1 MNDDSAPGKPATTSE
16 SGADA
21 PEAEPQAASRDDYP
35 QNETAFSCSSMEFDD
50 FDAQSEQLDGYRQE
64 YVKLSSGPFRGR
76 LVSAFLGRGVSVHYE
91 TVNCAMYQRVGCPE
105 GLIEI
110 GVSLGRP
117 PVAVNGIEL
126 RCNDVV
132 VARPGSQMELDVP
145 PEGAEFLVLA
155 VELPLL
161 ETLDCMDA
169 GLELLDPHGRTTS
182 VARAACLASAIK
194 TGGKAMLQTCARALA
209 TWRPHDAGRA
219 LAAETVAAL
228 ELDTSLGT
236 AHVKTSAKRS
246 AAVLAAAR
254 DALSVMEEFDY
265 ATLSAAT
272 GGSPRS
278 IQLAF
283 AERIHTT
290 PLRYFRAIRLQR
302 ARKALL
308 AGAGDRSATIGDI
321 AAAHGFWNW
330 SRFTQLY
337 RRQFGEAPS
346 ETRARAK
353 WRRRPVGAAQMG
365 NLRFSRDSG
374 RSSAAPSPPDAG

>member
-1 MNDDSAPGKPATTSE
+1 MNDDWAPGKPATISE
-16 SGADA
+16 SGAG
-21 PEAEPQAASRDDYP
+21 PPRTGLQASSQDDYP
-35 QNETAFSCSSMEFDD
+35 ENETAFSCSSMEFDD
-50 FDAQSEQLDGYRQE
+50 FDAQSEQLNGHREE
-64 YVKLSSGPFRGR
+64 YLKLSTGPFRGR

-105 GLIEI
+105 GLIEL
-110 GVSLGRP
+110 GVSLGRT

-132 VARPGSQMELDVP
+132 VGRPGTQLELDVP
-145 PEGAEFLVLA
+145 PEGAEFLVLV
-155 VELPLL
+155 VELRLL
-161 ETLDCMDA
+161 KSLGCMDA
-169 GLELLDPHGRTTS
+169 GLELLDPHGRKTS
-182 VARAACLASAIK
+182 VARAACLASAIE
-194 TGGKAMLQTCARALA
+194 TGGKTMLQTCAQAPA

-228 ELDTSLGT
+228 ELDTSLGI
-236 AHVKTSAKRS
+236 AHERTRAKRS

-254 DALSVMEEFDY
+254 DALSVMGKFDY

-272 GGSPRS
+272 GRSPRS

-283 AERIHTT
+283 AERIHIT
-290 PLRYFRAIRLQR
+290 PLRYFRAIRLHR
-302 ARKALL
+302 ARNALL

-330 SRFTQLY
+330 SLFTQLY

-346 ETRARAK
+346 ETRARANTRDA
-353 WRRRPVGAAQMG
+353 RRA
-365 NLRFSRDSG
+365 LH
-374 RSSAAPSPPDAG
+374 